1 MLNRRGFSAAAG
13 LALASLAG
21 AVPARA
27 QNVATIAIMLA
38 LAADDPEG
46 LEWTRT
52 FQTRMQE
59 LGWIEGRT
67 CRYVIRWAD
76 ARPDLMAALAQE
88 CAALGPDVILAV
100 SSPVLAALQRVTT
113 TIPIVFASVS
123 DPVGAGFVK
132 SLAEPGANTTGVA
145 TYESEIAGKWLQKL
159 VEAAPD
165 VRRIGVLLNTDAAA
179 HKVLWRDLE
188 RTARER
194 GLPLV
199 EIPFRTAQEIVPS
212 LHGYARGPGDGLI
225 VLANIIAV
233 ARRAAIVETA
243 AEHRM
248 PAVYPFRSFVSS
260 GGLMSY
266 GTDVNAAHRLAADY
280 AAAVLK
286 GISPRRLPVQ
296 LQTTFRLSFNQT
308 TAASLG
314 LTPSPIFLAEV
325 DELMG

>member
-1 MLNRRGFSAAAG
+1 MLNRRGFAAAAG
-13 LALASLAG
+13 LGLASLAVPG
-21 AVPARA
+21 PARA
-27 QNVATIAIMLA
+27 QKVATIAILLA
-38 LAADDPEG
+38 LSADDPEG

-52 FQTRMQE
+52 FQARMQE

-67 CRYVIRWAD
+67 CRYVVRWAD
-76 ARPDLMAALAQE
+76 ARPDLMATLAQE
-88 CAALGPDVILAV
+88 LAALAPDVILAV

-123 DPVGAGFVK
+123 DPVGAGFVR
-132 SLAEPGANTTGVA
+132 SLAEPGANTTCIA

-159 VEAAPD
+159 VGAAPE
-165 VRRIGVLLNTDAAA
+165 VSRIGVLLNADAAA

-199 EIPFRTAQEIVPS
+199 EVPFRTAQDIAPAI
-212 LHGYARGPGDGLI
+212 HAFARGAGDGLI

-233 ARRAAIVETA
+233 ARRTTIVEMA
-243 AEHRM
+243 ADHRM
-248 PAVYPFRSFVSS
+248 PAIYPFRSFVGS

-286 GISPRRLPVQ
+286 GIPPARLPVQ
-296 LQTTFRLSFNQT
+296 LQTTFRLCFNQG
-308 TAASLG
+308 TAAALG
-314 LTPSPIFLAEV
+314 LAPSPIFLAEV
-325 DELMG
+325 DEMLG